1 MEKQRYIKMDEL
13 TKNMLVF
20 ALYDLFQEEKKK
32 EMPLDVTGNLIVKL
46 DRCREK
52 KLFLTDN
59 EHQKAV
65 LALNKHRDARIA
77 EGDYTD
83 CIDRVFYKLLQAKYK
98 RCAVR

>member
-1 MEKQRYIKMDEL
+1 M
-13 TKNMLVF
+13 
-20 ALYDLFQEEKKK
+20 
-32 EMPLDVTGNLIVKL
+32 
-46 DRCREK
+46 REK